1 MVDNEHRI
9 RNRIRSA
16 AVILSAVAI
25 GAAVGYYALQIDA
38 SGARMSAARQ
48 PEPQETAAIA
58 VTGTSGE
65 ELLEPEETNIAEENE
80 ITGDPAA
87 DTDQTGQNTDPVT
100 DAQVGGSEED
110 TDSEGDDP
118 EEDADSDSGEDEGSG
133 SEEDA
138 DSDSGDTEEDADSDD
153 GDSEEETD
161 SEGDED
167 DAEEDNGSGEDDSY
181 YARDE
186 YEIDDWRLILVN
198 PWHYLPDDFE
208 IETAYTEY
216 GREFDARAVDDLEEM
231 LADCREE
238 GHSPLICS
246 AYRNHDFQVRL
257 FENDVRKWMWKG
269 YSEEEAREE
278 TARNVAIPGT
288 SEHEAGLAVDIVYSE
303 MQALD
308 EYQADNETQ
317 QWLMEHCWEYGF
329 ILRYPED
336 KTEITG
342 ITYEP
347 WHYRYVGKKA
357 AAFIRDNNL
366 CLEEYLDYMSFA
378 RHNG

>member
-25 GAAVGYYALQIDA
+25 GAAVGYYALQTDA

-48 PEPQETAAIA
+48 PELQETASAA
-58 VTGTSGE
+58 VTGAPGE
-65 ELLEPEETNIAEENE
+65 EQSEPEETNIAEENE

-118 EEDADSDSGEDEGSG
+118 EEDADSD
-133 SEEDA
+133 
-138 DSDSGDTEEDADSDD
+138 
-153 GDSEEETD
+153 
-161 SEGDED
+161 
-167 DAEEDNGSGEDDSY
+167 SGEDDSY

>member
-1 MVDNEHRI
+1 MVDNEHKK

-16 AVILSAVAI
+16 AVILSAAAI
-25 GAAVGYYALQIDA
+25 GAAVGYFAVQTDA
-38 SGARMSAARQ
+38 GSAGMNIVRQ
-48 PEPQETAAIA
+48 PVSQETAAIA
-58 VTGTSGE
+58 VTGTSDEGR
-65 ELLEPEETNIAEENE
+65 PESEDKDIMDENKIAS
-80 ITGDPAA
+80 DPAS
-87 DTDQTGQNTDPVT
+87 DIDQTDQNTDAEEEE
-100 DAQVGGSEED
+100 DAISADADDSEEDGSDED
-110 TDSEGDDP
+110 TDSED
-118 EEDADSDSGEDEGSG
+118 
-133 SEEDA
+133 SEEDVA
-138 DSDSGDTEEDADSDD
+138 DED
-153 GDSEEETD
+153 TD
-161 SEGDED
+161 SEDSEADDSDED
-167 DAEEDNGSGEDDSY
+167 TDSDDDSY
-181 YARDE
+181 YARNE
-186 YEIDDWRLILVN
+186 YAIDDWRLILVN

-288 SEHEAGLAVDIVYSE
+288 SEHEAGLAVDIVYSGR
-303 MQALD
+303 QALD
-308 EYQADNETQ
+308 EGQADNETQ